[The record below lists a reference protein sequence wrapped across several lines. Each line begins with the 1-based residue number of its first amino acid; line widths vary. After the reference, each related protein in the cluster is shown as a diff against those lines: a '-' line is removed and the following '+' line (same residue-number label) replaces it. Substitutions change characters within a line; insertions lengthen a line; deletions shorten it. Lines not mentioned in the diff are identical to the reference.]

1 MGPPISRALLFLVL
15 AGALTTYAFWIYLR
29 VELAVPAARRL
40 AIVRAVTLVLV
51 LLLLFDP
58 RLPTNG
64 PGGDSGRWV
73 LLDASLSMTAAATDG
88 RTPADV
94 AAARAA
100 DLQGDGWTVVRFGD
114 RERCSRCPT
123 LKLRGAT
130 GLVSE
135 LAPALQTVAEAG
147 AREVRVLSD
156 LRFTDGVAIQATVE
170 ALPIAV
176 EFEDLS
182 QTTSNAGI
190 ARFSVTDVLQPD
202 ESPSAEIEVF
212 GGFPVIRSPWR
223 SSKKTS
229 SSRASLPW
237 RRPPGLRATTSVD
250 LPVAAE
256 SGRRRYRAQITGRA
270 EASDGF
276 PSDDEAVT
284 YANIGYQ
291 AGALVLVSAVPD
303 WEPRYLLPVLEDVTG
318 LPSVGYLRVGP
329 DRFVRLGSASERG
342 LPVDSAT
349 VRRAAADA
357 ALLVLH
363 GLGRDVD
370 PWMTAIAG
378 RPGRRLVLPSNADG
392 AAAVGLQTA
401 EPAAGEWYASPD
413 VPTSPIAG
421 ALAGVDLQG
430 LPPLSGVMVPEVRSS
445 LPPLNVQLRGAG
457 APESAFGLVDRAD
470 GRIAVALASEFW
482 RWAMREQGREPY
494 RRVWSGVV
502 GWLLADEQVAAAEP
516 RPSQWVVARGD
527 DVSWSLA
534 GDSTALQLLVR
545 NEDGIVTDT
554 TVAGGG
560 SATTDPLEAGPY
572 DYAVVDP
579 EGDTVSTG
587 RFDVAAGISRDA
599 PGRRSSGVSPCR
611 HPDSAA
617 SAMTRDGPIRTSP
630 WPYLLLIMLLCGE
643 WIVRRR
649 SGLR

>member
-1 MGPPISRALLFLVL
+1 LGPPISSVLLFLVL

-40 AIVRAVTLVLV
+40 AIIRAVTLVLV

-88 RTPADV
+88 RSPADV

-100 DLQGDGWTVVRFGD
+100 DLQGDGWRVVRFGTGTVLPLSNA
-114 RERCSRCPT
+114 EVPGS
-123 LKLRGAT
+123 T

-135 LAPALQTVAEAG
+135 LAPVLRTVAEAG

-156 LRFTDGVAIQATVE
+156 LRFTDGVAIQTTVE
-170 ALPIAV
+170 TLPITVA
-176 EFEDLS
+176 FEDLS
-182 QTTSNAGI
+182 RPTSNTGV

-212 GGFPVIRSPWR
+212 GGSPGDSITVEIFEEDQLVAR
-223 SSKKTS
+223 V
-229 SSRASLPW
+229 AAMAPA
-237 RRPPGLRATTSVD
+237 PGLRATTSVA

-256 SGRRRYRAQITGRA
+256 SGRRRYRARLTGGG
-270 EASDGF
+270 ETSDGF

-284 YANIGYQ
+284 YANIGHQ

-318 LPSVGYLRVGP
+318 LPSVGYLRVGS
-329 DRFVRLGSASERG
+329 DRFVRLGSGSERG
-342 LPVDSAT
+342 LTVDSAT

-363 GLGRDVD
+363 GLGGDVD
-370 PWMTAIAG
+370 PWMAAIAG

-392 AAAVGLQTA
+392 AAAVGLRTA

-457 APESAFGLVDRAD
+457 APESAFGLVDRTD
-470 GRIAVALASEFW
+470 GRVAVALASEFW
-482 RWAMREQGREPY
+482 RWAMREHGREPY

-516 RPSQWVVARGD
+516 RPSEWVVARGD

-545 NEDGIVTDT
+545 NGDGIVTDT
-554 TVAGGG
+554 IVAGGG

-579 EGDTVSTG
+579 EGDTVSSG
-587 RFDVAAGISRDA
+587 RFDVAEGSLEMLPTSAAPELPVQASGLSGIGDD
-599 PGRRSSGVSPCR
+599 PGR
-611 HPDSAA
+611 
-617 SAMTRDGPIRTSP
+617 PIRTSP
-630 WPYLLLIMLLCGE
+630 WPYLLIIMLLCGE

>member
-1 MGPPISRALLFLVL
+1 MGSPISRALLFLVL

-51 LLLLFDP
+51 LVLLFDP
-58 RLPTNG
+58 RLPSNG
-64 PGGDSGRWV
+64 PGGDSDRWV
-73 LLDASLSMTAAATDG
+73 LLDASLSMTAAANDG

-100 DLQGDGWTVVRFGD
+100 ELSGDGWTVVRFGD
-114 RERCSRCPT
+114 GNLLPPSDDEGS
-123 LKLRGAT
+123 GSD

-170 ALPIAV
+170 ALPIVV
-176 EFEDLS
+176 ELEDLS

-190 ARFSVTDVLQPD
+190 ARLSVMDVLQPD
-202 ESPSAEIEVF
+202 DSPSAEVEMF
-212 GGFPVIRSPWR
+212 GGVPGDSITVEIFEEDQRVARVAAMAP
-223 SSKKTS
+223 
-229 SSRASLPW
+229 AA
-237 RRPPGLRATTSVD
+237 GLRATISVE

-256 SGRRRYRAQITGRA
+256 SGRRRYRAQITGST

-291 AGALVLVSAVPD
+291 MGALVLVSAVPD
-303 WEPRYLLPVLEDVTG
+303 WEPRFLLPVLEDVTG

-401 EPAAGEWYASPD
+401 EPVAGEWYASPD

-445 LPPLNVQLRGAG
+445 LPPLYVQLRGAG
-457 APESAFGLVDRAD
+457 PPESAFGLVDRAD

-482 RWAMREQGREPY
+482 RWAMREQGLEPY

-516 RPSQWVVARGD
+516 RPSQWVVAQGD

-587 RFDVAAGISRDA
+587 RFDVAAGSLEMLPAAVAPALPVQASGLGGIGDA
-599 PGRRSSGVSPCR
+599 PGR
-611 HPDSAA
+611 
-617 SAMTRDGPIRTSP
+617 PIRTSS